1 MLDAANAEGL
11 HIPNAYVNFLKTR
24 NGTSYNGLMLYGAAI
39 GKDDSFCR
47 LDVVVMNQYHWT
59 RGDTTVI
66 GTSDIDIYVVA
77 GKDGPF
83 RRLDRP
89 SWDTIDEF
97 ATCDELLT
105 FIFASQVEQ
114 LKGAG

>member
-1 MLDAANAEGL
+1 MLDAANAAGL
-11 HIPNAYVNFLKTR
+11 TIPDDYVDFLKIQ
-24 NGTSYNGLMLYGAAI
+24 NGATFNVMLYGASLPRDNQS
-39 GKDDSFCR
+39 G
-47 LDVVVMNQYHWT
+47 LDLIMMNEYHWT
-59 RGDTTVI
+59 RGSATVI
-66 GTSDIDIYVVA
+66 GTADIDIYVVA

-105 FIFASQVEQ
+105 SIFANQVAYFEN
-114 LKGAG
+114 LA